1 MYDLVERPV
10 AHMWASEM
18 VKGSAVFT
26 DDLEPLKSE
35 LTAILI
41 RSTQPHA
48 EILSIDFSEAL
59 KVPGWYGS
67 CKASLVL
74 ITEN

>member
-1 MYDLVERPV
+1 
-10 AHMWASEM
+10 M

-74 ITEN
+74 FPEN

>member
-1 MYDLVERPV
+1 
-10 AHMWASEM
+10 MWASEM

-35 LTAILI
+35 LTAVLI

-59 KVPGWYGS
+59 KVPGLCRVNS
-67 CKASLVL
+67 KIV
-74 ITEN
+74 I